1 MKRTYSDAMSL
12 SDSKNGL
19 SFELHSRKNKLK
31 ARARLKLI
39 NGKLDCGTIIH
50 KKHSE
55 GQLLNLVTKEFHFFF
70 LKFNFSKLLSDHV
83 LDLLRKMCF
92 SRLILLQNLNLS
104 TAEAMFMI
112 MILHYI
118 FGINSTDRIL
128 SYVVFIWK
136 WIHRW
141 NLLFRCRK

>member
-19 SFELHSRKNKLK
+19 SFELHSGKNKLK

-55 GQLLNLVTKEFHFFF
+55 GQLLNLVEKEFHFVS
-70 LKFNFSKLLSDHV
+70 LKFNFNK
-83 LDLLRKMCF
+83 F
-92 SRLILLQNLNLS
+92 QISRLGPTLTNVLLTFDFALELKS
-104 TAEAMFMI
+104 V
-112 MILHYI
+112 Y
-118 FGINSTDRIL
+118 
-128 SYVVFIWK
+128 
-136 WIHRW
+136 
-141 NLLFRCRK
+141 C